1 MTEMLTTRLGTQR
14 GTTRLGWLDS
24 RHTFS
29 FGDYYD
35 PKHHHYRTLRVIND
49 DRIAPGGGFGT
60 HPHRDMEIVT
70 YVLEGA
76 LRHEDSLGTGS
87 VIRPGDVQRMSAGSG
102 IRHSEYNGSTEEP
115 VHFLQIWLLPDE
127 EGLTPSYEQKT
138 FADDEKRGRLRLVA
152 SRDGRDGSVRI
163 HQDADLYASLLDKD
177 ETATHALAAGR
188 RGWIQVVR
196 GGVEV
201 NGQSLRA
208 GDGAAAS
215 DLPTLEVKATADSSE
230 FLLFDLP

>member
-1 MTEMLTTRLGTQR
+1 MIAVRPAAER
-14 GTTRLGWLDS
+14 GIANFGWLDS
-24 RHTFS
+24 RHSFS
-29 FGDYYD
+29 FGHYYD
-35 PKHHHYRTLRVIND
+35 PKHMGFGPLRVINE
-49 DRIAPGGGFGT
+49 DRVRPGAGFDT
-60 HPHRDMEIVT
+60 HGHSDMEIIS

-76 LRHEDSLGTGS
+76 LEHKDSIGTGS

-102 IRHSEYNGSTEEP
+102 IRHSEFNPSNSEP
-115 VHFLQIWLLPDE
+115 VHFLQIWLLPNE

-138 FADDEKRGRLRLVA
+138 FADGEKRGRLRLVA

-177 ETATHALAAGR
+177 EAVTHALAAGR
-188 RGWIQVVR
+188 HGWIQVVR
-196 GGVEV
+196 GAVEV

-215 DLPTLEVKATADSSE
+215 ELPALTVTATADGSE